1 MEASA
6 ASFMIGSGTLLVGSK
21 TGKSEAFEP
30 PGVTSSICMTSLSA
44 SCSEIQY
51 ILNENFDF
59 EAQSSAPCTL
69 RGEHAGI
76 IFKDGFHGF
85 GRRSVKQNNSV
96 FTESCL
102 NADDLLCRNQNADA
116 CMLV

>member
-1 MEASA
+1 MA
-6 ASFMIGSGTLLVGSK
+6 GSK
-21 TGKSEAFEP
+21 TGKSEAFEL
-30 PGVTSSICMTSLSA
+30 PGVTSSVCMTSFSA

-51 ILNENFDF
+51 ILTENFDL
-59 EAQSSAPCTL
+59 EAQSSVPYTL
-69 RGEHAGI
+69 RGEHAGV

-85 GRRSVKQNNSV
+85 GRGSVKQNNGGHV

-116 CMLV
+116 CMSV